1 MRGAA
6 FALAALAVLVAVLG
20 GSGFAA
26 QTAPASAP
34 AFAPTPQLA
43 ALTLSKDTAKV
54 GERIT
59 VTGSGFPAGA
69 RLQLEVCGIGGSSNS
84 CAIGDAAFAT
94 TDAFGAFHQNLLVTE
109 PPTPCPCT
117 VHAAPFG
124 GAGADPVDAPLSVPG
139 LRYLPQA
146 APAVVGN
153 VKLLDAVAVGDSPFL
168 TQVGAGGSARVTMTF
183 GNLSGG
189 PAADPGVVLTLS
201 RGGRQ
206 VRRYPVAWTGGPLP
220 VGQRRELI
228 YEVALPGG
236 WFRDYEIGVVLGPAA
251 GAAKPV
257 TVRTLSASVR
267 PWGELV
273 VPGTLAVGL
282 LCLLAGRRRGYK
294 AVAGLPVR
302 PGAVAGRRSGVAVP
316 GPFSGVEA
324 ATIGIVVVPEVPEV
338 VEVVEVVE
346 LGGFGGAGGA
356 VGGGQGALGD
366 QVAPADPAA
375 AVNQGV
381 PAGQAAPANQAATR
395 ETSETAVNENP

>member
-1 MRGAA
+1 M
-6 FALAALAVLVAVLG
+6 
-20 GSGFAA
+20 
-26 QTAPASAP
+26 
-34 AFAPTPQLA
+34 A

-59 VTGSGFPAGA
+59 VTGSGFPADA

-84 CAIGDAAFAT
+84 CAIGDAVFAT

-146 APAVVGN
+146 APVVAGN

-168 TQVGAGGSARVTMTF
+168 TQIGAGGSARVTLTF
-183 GNLSGG
+183 GILSGG
-189 PAADPGVVLTLS
+189 PGGDPGVVLTLS
-201 RGGRQ
+201 RGGKQ
-206 VRRYPVAWTGGPLP
+206 VGRYPVAWTGGLLA

-228 YEVALPGG
+228 YEVPLPGG
-236 WFRDYEIGVVLGPAA
+236 WFRDYEIGVVLGPGA
-251 GAAKPV
+251 GAGKPV

-273 VPGTLAVGL
+273 VPGALALGL

-316 GPFSGVEA
+316 GAFSEFSEFSQFSGVEA
-324 ATIGIVVVPEVPEV
+324 ATIGIVVGAELVGVER
-338 VEVVEVVE
+338 VEVD
-346 LGGFGGAGGA
+346 AHA
-356 VGGGQGALGD
+356 GQGASL
-366 QVAPADPAA
+366 
-375 AVNQGV
+375 
-381 PAGQAAPANQAATR
+381 NQAVAGSEAGAASEAGATSGAATP
-395 ETSETAVNENP
+395 EASETAVNENP